1 MPMNSETDPGEDR
14 PTSHDAAGLEF
25 ETGEDRE
32 YWWAL
37 LSAAMKA
44 RITDFAGPVLD
55 WWAYTYA
62 DSDRRP
68 YAVVFGE
75 RGLVVTTPTLNEAG
89 GPSHRLDL
97 WTFVPT
103 SIRDVEIAHQASRTA
118 DSMPRRGTSV
128 APLQDELNPQMRG
141 FLGNLPIEAQQSLQ
155 QPFLTR
161 DSLMSSGFHYY
172 GSDAELDARCY
183 LAGRNS
189 VTFARGRKTVD
200 LNQVTWQLTCWRA
213 DVKRA

>member
-1 MPMNSETDPGEDR
+1 MNSESESGQDG
-14 PTSHDAAGLEF
+14 PTPHDAAGLEF
-25 ETGEDRE
+25 VAGEDRE

-37 LSAAMKA
+37 FSEPMRQRL
-44 RITDFAGPVLD
+44 TDLTGPVLD
-55 WWAYTYA
+55 WWAYTY
-62 DSDRRP
+62 SDAGRRP

-75 RGLVVTTPTLNEAG
+75 GGLVVTTPTLNESG

-97 WTFVPT
+97 WTFVP
-103 SIRDVEIAHQASRTA
+103 SSVRDVEVTHQARRTA
-118 DSMPRRGTSV
+118 ETTPRRGTSV

-172 GSDAELDARCY
+172 GSDNALEARCY

-189 VTFARGRKTVD
+189 VTFARGRKTAD
-200 LNQVTWQLTCWRA
+200 LNQVSWQLTCWRA
-213 DVKRA
+213 NVKRA